1 MGCTTYHPPNEEAT
15 CLGIVLNHLRV
26 IHGRLRQ
33 LRRGPVLVEEAR
45 AFQQQGQWASPQQEP
60 FPQEPQ
66 GQQSSEQQQAFA
78 GSAGFPAAGAAEEA
92 GAAAAALANLTA
104 VTHFTASDELHTLDS
119 ILKSRNDLR
128 WKHVSKRP
136 RESRLFL
143 ASGMTERVWILSS
156 CCSHLMKLLPIPFDL
171 LVSGSMR
178 YTLGYGR
185 SGIPPTVCARLSN

>member
-1 MGCTTYHPPNEEAT
+1 MGDSVS
-15 CLGIVLNHLRV
+15 LG
-26 IHGRLRQ
+26 
-33 LRRGPVLVEEAR
+33 GPGLGGGGAGFPAAGAVGFAPAG
-45 AFQQQGQWASPQQEP
+45 AFPAGAAGAAV
-60 FPQEPQ
+60 F
-66 GQQSSEQQQAFA
+66 GAAAAFA

-136 RESRLFL
+136 RESGLFL
-143 ASGMTERVWILSS
+143 APGMTERVWILSS

-178 YTLGYGR
+178 YTMGYGR

>member
-1 MGCTTYHPPNEEAT
+1 MGDSVS
-15 CLGIVLNHLRV
+15 LG
-26 IHGRLRQ
+26 
-33 LRRGPVLVEEAR
+33 GPGL
-45 AFQQQGQWASPQQEP
+45 G
-60 FPQEPQ
+60 
-66 GQQSSEQQQAFA
+66 G
-78 GSAGFPAAGAAEEA
+78 GGAGFPAAGAAGFA
-92 GAAAAALANLTA
+92 PAGAFPAGAAGAAVFGAAAAALANLTA

-143 ASGMTERVWILSS
+143 ASGMTERVWISSS

>member
-1 MGCTTYHPPNEEAT
+1 M
-15 CLGIVLNHLRV
+15 
-26 IHGRLRQ
+26 
-33 LRRGPVLVEEAR
+33 EEAR
-45 AFQQQGQWASPQQEP
+45 AFQQQGQRASLQQEP

-66 GQQSSEQQQAFA
+66 GQQSSEQQQPSQAQQ
-78 GSAGFPAAGAAEEA
+78 AAGAAEEA
-92 GAAAAALANLTA
+92 GTAAAALANLTA

-136 RESRLFL
+136 RESGLFL
-143 ASGMTERVWILSS
+143 APGMTERVWILSS

>member
-1 MGCTTYHPPNEEAT
+1 MGDSVS
-15 CLGIVLNHLRV
+15 LG
-26 IHGRLRQ
+26 
-33 LRRGPVLVEEAR
+33 GPGLGGGGAGFPAAGAAGFAPAG
-45 AFQQQGQWASPQQEP
+45 AFPAGAA
-60 FPQEPQ
+60 
-66 GQQSSEQQQAFA
+66 AFA

-143 ASGMTERVWILSS
+143 APGMTERVWILSS

-178 YTLGYGR
+178 YTMGYGR